1 MPADPASPRAVPPS
15 ASAASPR
22 AFRAR
27 ACADQASPRPAIDRS
42 AGPVRHPGPG
52 RRAFLRAGAGSALG
66 AVALPGLTA
75 CGSSGGGVGPDGK
88 VTVELWHGQTD
99 TLKQAIE
106 ALVGEFNRTHPAI
119 HVDAG
124 GGATADVML
133 QKVTAALASGSYPD
147 IAYVFGSDIASI
159 ARSPRVLDLTSA
171 LRAPGPVPW
180 NDYWPSLREAVTI
193 NGRVR
198 AAPALVDSLAV
209 ICNTR
214 LFQRAGLALPQP
226 GWSWAEFVDTA
237 HRLTDPSKGVFGTG
251 WPGVGDE
258 DTTWRLWP
266 MVWDLGGEIIAPD
279 GKSIGFAE
287 QGPRALETV
296 ASLATGDSVY
306 VDPKPGSAQMYQVFL
321 SGRMGMVL
329 GGPWSLPDIIAAK
342 TDYTVVPL
350 PSYSGRPVTISGPD
364 TWTVFDN
371 GTARSEA
378 AVAFVRWLNAPEQD
392 VTWDIGAGS
401 LPLSAQSA
409 HRPEW
414 LDHSARTV
422 GLPAFTKAL
431 ESARVRPV
439 HPAYP
444 AISQAV
450 GEAVVT
456 VLLGRST
463 PERVMRDCT
472 EKADAALLIPR

>member
-1 MPADPASPRAVPPS
+1 MPAGPDRATAPSPHATPQRSTAAPSPAGTPPHHLAPAGTVPP
-15 ASAASPR
+15 P
-22 AFRAR
+22 
-27 ACADQASPRPAIDRS
+27 
-42 AGPVRHPGPG
+42 RHPAPG
-52 RRAFLRAGAGSALG
+52 RRTLLRAGAGCALG
-66 AVALPGLTA
+66 AVAVPALTA
-75 CGSSGGGVGPDGK
+75 CGSSQGDGVGPDGK

-106 ALVGEFNRTHPAI
+106 ALVGEFNRTHPTI

-159 ARSPRVLDLTSA
+159 ARSPRVLDLTGA
-171 LRAPGPVPW
+171 LRGPGPVPW

-193 NGRVR
+193 NGKVR
-198 AAPALVDSLAV
+198 GAPALVDSLAV

-214 LFQRAGLALPQP
+214 LFRRAGLELPQP
-226 GWSWAEFVDTA
+226 GWSWAEFADA
-237 HRLTDPSKGVFGTG
+237 SHRLTDAAKGVFGTG

-279 GKSIGFAE
+279 GKGIGFTE

-296 ASLATGDSVY
+296 ASLATGNAVY
-306 VDPKPGSAQMYQVFL
+306 IDPKPGSAQMYQVFL

-329 GGPWSLPDIIAAK
+329 GGPWSLPDIVAAK
-342 TDYTVVPL
+342 VDYAVVPL

-371 GTARSEA
+371 GSARSKA
-378 AVAFVRWLNAPEQD
+378 AVAFVRWLISPDQD

-401 LPLSAQSA
+401 LPLSVESA
-409 HRPEW
+409 RRPAW
-414 LDHSARTV
+414 LGHSAETV
-422 GLPAFTKAL
+422 GLPVFTKAL

-456 VLLGRST
+456 VLLGRSS
-463 PERVMRDCT
+463 PDRAMRRCA